1 MELKEI
7 KRGDIFLCNL
17 PITGGSSV
25 QTGIRP
31 CVVVSNEMNNTYSPN
46 VVLCPITT
54 KVKRGGKA
62 LPTHVKVTL
71 KYESTIMTEQILTLS
86 KEVLI
91 NKLGELEEEKLYE
104 VDEALKISLNI
115 FEAQEKS
122 AMNMDIIRD
131 IQEMIKSK
139 RVTMSGITSVLRRL
153 CKSFNIE
160 EEMQIA

>member
-1 MELKEI
+1 MQLNEI

-17 PITGGSSV
+17 PIMEGSSV
-25 QTGIRP
+25 QAGIRP

-54 KVKRGGKA
+54 KNKRGGKA

-86 KEVLI
+86 KDVLI
-91 NKLGELEEEKLYE
+91 NKIGELEEEKLYE
-104 VDEALKISLNI
+104 VDEALRISLNI

-122 AMNMDIIRD
+122 AMNMTIVRD
-131 IQEMIKSK
+131 IHEMIKTK
-139 RVTMSGITSVLRRL
+139 KVTMSGMVSVFKRL
-153 CKSFNIE
+153 CKTFNVEDI
-160 EEMQIA
+160 QIA